1 MGDTAPAAPDQIC
14 KGTQTS
20 RGAPAD
26 YLVVFAGMPEEVS
39 EEVKSGT
46 FSHQDEVS
54 GAVGQ
59 VSGRGKAFGTAGTST
74 AHAGGVYSQ
83 ELSSDRPPLTVTL
96 WRQIYIND
104 NSHTHKYPLLLNHV
118 SSIIQ
123 LNKPK
128 VFSND
133 ACYHTH
139 RCPRLRPS
147 GTAQLSQSASL
158 HCADKQHIW
167 TRGKKKHICHLLP
180 PSFSYTGP
188 VRNVGRCPR
197 QHC

>member
-14 KGTQTS
+14 KGIQTS

-167 TRGKKKHICHLLP
+167 TRREKKKKQNTSVIYFLLP
-180 PSFSYTGP
+180 LVTPD
-188 VRNVGRCPR
+188 
-197 QHC
+197 Q